1 MLADYAPSVRTAT
14 IIVPILWPR
23 SAKSG
28 GRRLAIASGCGYV
41 RIGAERARGVDVLQG
56 EWLDEHR
63 AEEIAQKVREELAR
77 RRISRQALA
86 DLARISIST
95 LEKALAGRRSFTL
108 ATVIRLEEAL
118 GTSLRTGMSAQPH
131 PAESAPDALGGYNHS
146 AVRWLEGRY
155 WTLRPVFGPDPGVFA
170 YLTTISWEP
179 ACSCLVFSEGER
191 TDGFVQHGQVSMP
204 HMSGHIYLVTSE
216 EGQYRLAILGRP
228 NIKGS
233 LYGVLTTL
241 LVGHGS
247 QLVPASCPIAL
258 LRLNDGMTPAYGR
271 IDPAHPAY
279 PACRAEIDT
288 VTQADFARFPTG
300 IHAG

>member
-1 MLADYAPSVRTAT
+1 M
-14 IIVPILWPR
+14 
-23 SAKSG
+23 
-28 GRRLAIASGCGYV
+28 
-41 RIGAERARGVDVLQG
+41 LQG
-56 EWLDEHR
+56 EWLDEQR

-118 GTSLRTGMSAQPH
+118 GITLRGGMPAQPH
-131 PAESAPDALGGYNHS
+131 AGEYAPDSLGGYTHS

-155 WTLRPVFGPDPGVFA
+155 WTMRPVFRGDPGIYA
-170 YLTTISWEP
+170 YQTTISWEP

-191 TDGFVQHGQVSMP
+191 TDSHSQHGQVSMP

-216 EGQYRLAILGRP
+216 DGQYRLAILGRP

-233 LYGVLTTL
+233 MYGVLTTL

-247 QLVPASCPIAL
+247 QLVPASCPIAFL
-258 LRLNDGMTPAYGR
+258 KLDDGMTPTFGR
-271 IDPAHPAY
+271 IDPDHPAY
-279 PACRAEIDT
+279 LGCQAEIDT

-300 IHAG
+300 IHPG

>member
-1 MLADYAPSVRTAT
+1 M
-14 IIVPILWPR
+14 
-23 SAKSG
+23 
-28 GRRLAIASGCGYV
+28 
-41 RIGAERARGVDVLQG
+41 LQG
-56 EWLDEHR
+56 EWLDEKR
-63 AEEIAQKVREELAR
+63 AEEIAHKVREELAR

-118 GTSLRTGMSAQPH
+118 GTSLRGSM
-131 PAESAPDALGGYNHS
+131 PAAPSLGESAPDTLGGYNHG

-155 WTLRPVFGPDPGVFA
+155 WTLRPLFGTEPGVYA
-170 YLTTISWEP
+170 YLTTIAWEP
-179 ACSCLVFSEGER
+179 ACSCLVFSESER
-191 TDGFVQHGQVSMP
+191 PDGYVQHGQVSMP

-216 EGQYRLAILGRP
+216 DGQYRLAILGRP
-228 NIKGS
+228 TIKGS

-258 LRLNDGMTPAYGR
+258 LKLDEAMMPTYGR
-271 IDPAHPAY
+271 IAPDHPAY
-279 PACRAEIDT
+279 PACRAEIDC

-300 IHAG
+300 LHAG

>member
-1 MLADYAPSVRTAT
+1 MLNGD
-14 IIVPILWPR
+14 
-23 SAKSG
+23 
-28 GRRLAIASGCGYV
+28 
-41 RIGAERARGVDVLQG
+41 
-56 EWLDEHR
+56 WLDERR

-77 RRISRQALA
+77 RRMSRQGLA

-95 LEKALAGRRSFTL
+95 LEKALTGRRSFTL

-118 GTSLRTGMSAQPH
+118 GTSLRGGMPAAQPH
-131 PAESAPDALGGYNHS
+131 PSESAPDSLGGYNHG

-155 WTLRPVFGPDPGVFA
+155 WTLRPVFRGDPGVFA
-170 YLTTISWEP
+170 YLTTIRWEP

-191 TDGFVQHGQVSMP
+191 GDAHAQHGQVSMP

-228 NIKGS
+228 NVKGS

-247 QLVPASCPIAL
+247 QLVPASAPIAL
-258 LRLNDGMTPAYGR
+258 LRLEDGTTPACGR
-271 IDPAHPAY
+271 IDVDHPDYA
-279 PACRAEIDT
+279 ACRAEIDT
-288 VTQADFARFPTG
+288 VIQADYARFPDG
-300 IHAG
+300 LHAS

>member
-1 MLADYAPSVRTAT
+1 M
-14 IIVPILWPR
+14 
-23 SAKSG
+23 
-28 GRRLAIASGCGYV
+28 
-41 RIGAERARGVDVLQG
+41 LQG
-56 EWLDEHR
+56 DWLGEQA

-118 GTSLRTGMSAQPH
+118 GISLRGGMPAQPH
-131 PAESAPDALGGYNHS
+131 PSESAPDALGGYNHG

-155 WTLRPVFGPDPGVFA
+155 WTLRPVFRGDPGIFA
-170 YLTTISWEP
+170 YLTTIAWEP
-179 ACSCLVFSEGER
+179 ACSCLTFSEGER
-191 TDGFVQHGQVSMP
+191 GDAHAQHGQVSMP
-204 HMSGHIYLVTSE
+204 HISGHIYLVTSE

-228 NIKGS
+228 TIKGS

-241 LVGHGS
+241 LVGNGS
-247 QLVPASCPIAL
+247 QLVPAACPIAL
-258 LRLNDGMTPAYGR
+258 LRLDEGMTPVYGR

-279 PACRAEIDT
+279 ATCRAEIDN

>member
-1 MLADYAPSVRTAT
+1 MPADYASPHRIST

-23 SAKSG
+23 SAKNG
-28 GRRLAIASGCGYV
+28 GRRLAIASACGYV
-41 RIGAERARGVDVLQG
+41 RISAVSARGVSVLQG
-56 EWLDEHR
+56 EWLDERR

-118 GTSLRTGMSAQPH
+118 GTSLRGGVPAQPN
-131 PAESAPDALGGYNHS
+131 ASESAPDSLGGYNHG

-155 WTLRPVFGPDPGVFA
+155 WTLRPVFRGDPGVFS

-191 TDGFVQHGQVSMP
+191 GDAHAQHGQVSMP

-228 NIKGS
+228 NVKGS

-258 LRLNDGMTPAYGR
+258 LRLDDGVTPTYGR
-271 IDPAHPAY
+271 IEQDHPDY

-300 IHAG
+300 TYPT

>member
-1 MLADYAPSVRTAT
+1 
-14 IIVPILWPR
+14 
-23 SAKSG
+23 
-28 GRRLAIASGCGYV
+28 V
-41 RIGAERARGVDVLQG
+41 RIGTEWARGEGVLQG
-56 EWLDEHR
+56 EWLDEKH
-63 AEEIAQKVREELAR
+63 AGEIAQKVREELAR

-86 DLARISIST
+86 DLAKISIST
-95 LEKALAGRRSFTL
+95 LEKALTGRRSFTL

-118 GTSLRTGMSAQPH
+118 GTSLRGILA
-131 PAESAPDALGGYNHS
+131 PAPPSGESAPDTLGGYNHG

-155 WTLRPVFGPDPGVFA
+155 LTLRPLFGPDPGLYA
-170 YLTTISWEP
+170 YLTTIAWDP
-179 ACSCLVFSEGER
+179 ACSCLIFAESER

-228 NIKGS
+228 TIKGS
-233 LYGVLTTL
+233 LYGILTTL

-258 LRLNDGMTPAYGR
+258 LRLDEAAAPAYGR
-271 IDPAHPAY
+271 ILADHPDY
-279 PACRAEIDT
+279 PAWRAELDV

>member
-1 MLADYAPSVRTAT
+1 
-14 IIVPILWPR
+14 
-23 SAKSG
+23 
-28 GRRLAIASGCGYV
+28 
-41 RIGAERARGVDVLQG
+41 VLQG
-56 EWLDEHR
+56 EWLDQQG

-118 GTSLRTGMSAQPH
+118 GTSLRGGMPAQPH
-131 PAESAPDALGGYNHS
+131 PGESAPDALGGYTRG

-191 TDGFVQHGQVSMP
+191 TDSHIQHGQVSMP

-216 EGQYRLAILGRP
+216 DGQYRLAILGRP

-247 QLVPASCPIAL
+247 QLVPASCPIAYL
-258 LRLNDGMTPAYGR
+258 KLDDGITPTYGR

-279 PACRAEIDT
+279 GACRAEIDT
-288 VTQADFARFPTG
+288 VTRADFARFPTG
-300 IHAG
+300 IHNG